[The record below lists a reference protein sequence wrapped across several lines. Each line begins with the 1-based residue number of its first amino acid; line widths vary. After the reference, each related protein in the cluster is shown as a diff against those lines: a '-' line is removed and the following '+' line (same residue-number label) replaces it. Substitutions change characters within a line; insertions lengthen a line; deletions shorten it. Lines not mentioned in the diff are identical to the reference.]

1 MAHHTPSFLFH
12 IPHMGNKV
20 LTAEELRKRMGTMRQ
35 PQAVHVI
42 DATTHSR
49 LGSMHPSL
57 ALMKFR

>member
-12 IPHMGNKV
+12 VPNMGKV
-20 LTAEELRKRMGTMRQ
+20 LTAAELRKRMGTVRQ

>member
-12 IPHMGNKV
+12 VPNMGKV
-20 LTAEELRKRMGTMRQ
+20 LTAAELRKRMGTVKQ

>member
-1 MAHHTPSFLFH
+1 
-12 IPHMGNKV
+12 
-20 LTAEELRKRMGTMRQ
+20 MGTVKQ

-57 ALMKFR
+57 ALIKFR